1 MITAAIAASLLSR
14 GEMDSLSLPTTLCCL
29 QEEDQSISLVRGQS
43 HIWAANSACN
53 GNPSKEAPLIAPSA
67 CGLGNQGWLEERGT
81 SDWRAANQRETLPES
96 ERWSLRLSLR
106 KSLLHVSVILM
117 NKWHTVDEHMED
129 GAHFVNPSTITT
141 IERSRDAGVV
151 SLGDLSLAG
160 EQSDHVTLE
169 AICH

>member
-1 MITAAIAASLLSR
+1 MWSQLPLRPASCHGEKWIAFPYPPPCAASKKRINPS
-14 GEMDSLSLPTTLCCL
+14 
-29 QEEDQSISLVRGQS
+29 SLVRGQS

-53 GNPSKEAPLIAPSA
+53 GNPSKEVPLSAPSA

-81 SDWRAANQRETLPES
+81 SDWCAANQRETLPES
-96 ERWSLRLSLR
+96 ERRSLCLSFR

-117 NKWHTVDEHMED
+117 NKWRTVDEHMED
-129 GAHFVNPSTITT
+129 GAHFVNPST